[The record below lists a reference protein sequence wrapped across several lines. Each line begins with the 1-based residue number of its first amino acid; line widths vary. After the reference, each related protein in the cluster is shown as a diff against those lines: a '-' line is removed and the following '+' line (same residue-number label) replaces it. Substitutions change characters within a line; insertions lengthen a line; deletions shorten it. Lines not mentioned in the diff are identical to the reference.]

1 MKVKILYFASAR
13 ELAERSSEPLTLPD
27 GSSLKTLVDQ
37 VLRLH
42 PGLIPLRRTT
52 RFTVNRELAQ
62 DAEVVRDGDEVGV
75 LPPVAGG

>member
-1 MKVKILYFASAR
+1 VKVKILYFASAR

>member
-27 GSSLKTLVDQ
+27 GSSLKTLADQ

-42 PGLIPLRRTT
+42 PRLIPLRRTT